1 MHLGGLLLQP
11 PASPIAISNLT
22 PAIFAST
29 RCIHDI
35 HAHTTRHPLHTLL
48 RPISAPL
55 NHVSFL
61 RLTSRRRRRICLFLV
76 YMHPFMLQPPLPG
89 FIMYYFGRHL
99 FGFWGLR
106 LGFVVDSHPGS
117 VHTVLL
123 IFFFGLFVSSSY
135 SIHAAFLHM
144 VWLSRSYM
152 YHYRLPSLRSR
163 VTYVTARVCIR
174 NRV

>member
-1 MHLGGLLLQP
+1 MAQGHGPRRQRHHQERGDRLHAIFMHLGGLLLQP

-61 RLTSRRRRRICLFLV
+61 RLTSRRRRRICLFWFTCIPSCCNL
-76 YMHPFMLQPPLPG
+76 
-89 FIMYYFGRHL
+89 L
-99 FGFWGLR
+99 FLGLSCIISVVIS
-106 LGFVVDSHPGS
+106 LGFG
-117 VHTVLL
+117 VL
-123 IFFFGLFVSSSY
+123 GLVSSS
-135 SIHAAFLHM
+135 IRIRVPFI
-144 VWLSRSYM
+144 RSY
-152 YHYRLPSLRSR
+152 
-163 VTYVTARVCIR
+163 
-174 NRV
+174 

>member
-1 MHLGGLLLQP
+1 MAQGHGPRRQRQHEERGDRLHAIFMCLGGLLLQP
-11 PASPIAISNLT
+11 PPSPITISNLT

-35 HAHTTRHPLHTLL
+35 HAHTTRHPLRTLL
-48 RPISAPL
+48 RPINAPL

-61 RLTSRRRRRICLFLV
+61 WLTSRRRRQIRHFFACM
-76 YMHPFMLQPPLPG
+76 YSFMLQSPLPG
-89 FIMYYFGRHL
+89 FIMYYFGRSL

-106 LGFVVDSHPGS
+106 LDSYPDS

-123 IFFFGLFVSSSY
+123 ILFFLVCSF
-135 SIHAAFLHM
+135 HLHIV

-152 YHYRLPSLRSR
+152 YHYRLP
-163 VTYVTARVCIR
+163 YVHA
-174 NRV
+174 